1 MAGHRAGAGRWQS
14 IGQAL
19 LLGLSPLLLFVWLL
33 TRAQGN
39 AEQEE

>member
-19 LLGLSPLLLFVWLL
+19 LLGLSLFVWLL